1 MRALGIGRIM
11 PFLFLF
17 LDTTDILAVEA
28 QVKLSGRLHVLI
40 DALVKKGHATQT
52 TQTLTR
58 ADADNLSGRVT
69 QPKSHVRFANS
80 MVARTTPVLFVNRRS
95 RRRCKLAREHSRLHQ
110 FEHRANKCLLLAS
123 SCAMLARPK

>member
-40 DALVKKGHATQT
+40 DALVKKGGKRLLH
-52 TQTLTR
+52 
-58 ADADNLSGRVT
+58 
-69 QPKSHVRFANS
+69 
-80 MVARTTPVLFVNRRS
+80 FVIIFDS
-95 RRRCKLAREHSRLHQ
+95 LRLHGHSQ
-110 FEHRANKCLLLAS
+110 EGAHSGKT
-123 SCAMLARPK
+123 